1 MRPLTVLIGIVME
14 SAASITF
21 GLVAVLIVFGIL
33 AGRHLDLSRE
43 LPPRVVSLPA
53 FRVLTAASLSSF
65 VGQAKERS
73 WRGWAPAGTLVCLA
87 VVVMLYGPRRS

>member
-33 AGRHLDLSRE
+33 AGRHLDLLRK
-43 LPPRVVSLPA
+43 LPPRIVSLPA
-53 FRVLTAASLSSF
+53 FRVLTAASASSF

-73 WRGWAPAGTLVCLA
+73 WRGRAHARMLICLA
-87 VVVMLYGPRRS
+87 VVVMPYLPRRS